1 MRDILLGVMAPD
13 YFQLF
18 DLPRK
23 LSIDPFRLEQ
33 RFYELSRKLHPDRFL
48 RAKPDERERSQE
60 ASAQLNDAYR
70 TLRNPVAR
78 AEYLLKLQG
87 REAEGPP
94 QPPPELLAEVF
105 ELNEALEE
113 VREGHEAAR
122 PGLER
127 DWQRFLVLL
136 GEADARLDSLSRRF
150 DAGEPDALEKVRA
163 VLMRRRYIANL
174 LAQVDRVLVP

>member
-1 MRDILLGVMAPD
+1 MRDVVLGVMAPD
-13 YFQLF
+13 YFQIF

-23 LSIDPFRLEQ
+23 LSIDAFHLEQ

-48 RAKPDERERSQE
+48 RATAAERERSLE
-60 ASAQLNDAYR
+60 ASALLNDAYR

-78 AEYLLKLQG
+78 AEHLLKLEG
-87 REAEGPP
+87 READGSA
-94 QPPPELLAEVF
+94 QAPPELLAEVF

-113 VREGHEAAR
+113 VRDGREAAR

-136 GEADARLDSLSRRF
+136 GEADAHLDSLSRRY
-150 DAGEPDALEKVRA
+150 DSGEPGALEQIRT
-163 VLMRRRYIANL
+163 VLMRRRYLANL